1 MYRVQLRQTSLTLKG
16 VSLMCSKVRFEK
28 CLMLQAEVGAR
39 LQKQPPTLIWN
50 AIWDRVLREKEP
62 TLLSPSHYI
71 LLLPESQQGAA
82 KPKLAA
88 RQL

>member
-1 MYRVQLRQTSLTLKG
+1 ML
-16 VSLMCSKVRFEK
+16 KVRFEK

-50 AIWDRVLREKEP
+50 AIWDRVLREEEP
-62 TLLSPSHYI
+62 ILLLPSHHI

-88 RQL
+88 RRL

>member
-1 MYRVQLRQTSLTLKG
+1 ML
-16 VSLMCSKVRFEK
+16 KVRFEK

-62 TLLSPSHYI
+62 TLLLPTHNI

>member
-1 MYRVQLRQTSLTLKG
+1 ML
-16 VSLMCSKVRFEK
+16 KVRFEK

-50 AIWDRVLREKEP
+50 AIWNRVLGEKEP
-62 TLLSPSHYI
+62 TLLLPSHYI